1 MQVAS
6 LFARLSLQP
15 DRRSFSAGDALL
27 KRTRQALIGIASFR
41 TFNFFKRMV
50 TDTTQ
55 SAARFADLS
64 KRVGVS
70 VESLQQLGHA
80 ADMGGAPLD
89 RLIRG
94 FENLG
99 KNALAAKKG
108 GEDQQ
113 KAFSKLGVSY
123 RDIVKGTIP
132 LDDALM
138 RIADRFQAMPDGAQK
153 TGLAMKVFGMRS
165 GPQLIPFLNE
175 GSAGIAK
182 LRKEFVDLGG
192 QIDGKTIAQFEEFDD
207 TQNRMKV
214 ALSGLRNEFA
224 TALLPHLQRGA
235 TSVLNWVKANRQL
248 LSQKVESF
256 VRGIVGAGRVLF
268 SVMSTVVNV
277 VGKVTGVF
285 GGAERTV
292 KLLVS
297 AFLAFKTLGMIQF
310 FAGMILKLRGVAVA
324 ADGAAASIGALGAAQ
339 AAGGIGGAAGAVA
352 AGQAGK
358 TVGLLGGMGRTL
370 GGVLRVST
378 RFLGFPG
385 LIVAGLTPLFMKL
398 LSGLSEPERTPEEKR
413 EERASASGFLQA
425 PAFMSAAAAQGI
437 VPTEDEV
444 KQFLQAG
451 RLGAVSSVKL
461 QRPDKGEVRI
471 DVGGI
476 TINAPGADKAEIIKL
491 TAEEIDQRL
500 RQAGEAIE

>member
-1 MQVAS
+1 
-6 LFARLSLQP
+6 
-15 DRRSFSAGDALL
+15 
-27 KRTRQALIGIASFR
+27 
-41 TFNFFKRMV
+41 
-50 TDTTQ
+50 
-55 SAARFADLS
+55 
-64 KRVGVS
+64 
-70 VESLQQLGHA
+70 
-80 ADMGGAPLD
+80 
-89 RLIRG
+89 
-94 FENLG
+94 
-99 KNALAAKKG
+99 
-108 GEDQQ
+108 
-113 KAFSKLGVSY
+113 
-123 RDIVKGTIP
+123 
-132 LDDALM
+132 M

-256 VRGIVGAGRVLF
+256 VRNIVGAGRALF
-268 SVMSTVVNV
+268 SVLSTVVNV
-277 VGKVTGVF
+277 VGKVTGAL
-285 GGAERTV
+285 GGTERTV

-297 AFLAFKTLGMIQF
+297 AFLAFKTLGMIQL

-324 ADGAAASIGALGAAQ
+324 AGGAAASIGALGAAQ

-398 LSGLSEPERTPEEKR
+398 LGGLLRPSADEQRKKRLEVTGSPAVTALLSSFRDDAAKSGVVLTRDEMLAALS
-413 EERASASGFLQA
+413 
-425 PAFMSAAAAQGI
+425 AAQGGSVRGMTVNRGGRPVQI
-437 VPTEDEV
+437 DFTNDINVEIKSGNVNVEEL
-444 KQFLQAG
+444 KQVL
-451 RLGAVSSVKL
+451 K
-461 QRPDKGEVRI
+461 K
-471 DVGGI
+471 
-476 TINAPGADKAEIIKL
+476 TI
-491 TAEEIDQRL
+491 EEANNEAL
-500 RQAGEAIE
+500 RQADAAISGVP